1 MQERKREVIFWASLQ
16 QRIAQMKMNP
26 ATFHFLKM
34 KIDGLISDRPSL
46 INQYENG
53 HFFKSEKVTNL
64 QQRFNWDIFHLAQTN
79 DIDFTDLNDSHID
92 TALRMICPKIE
103 KKF

>member
-1 MQERKREVIFWASLQ
+1 MSAPTFELLKTRINNALSKNPELVNLYQYGNFER
-16 QRIAQMKMNP
+16 AQN
-26 ATFHFLKM
+26 A
-34 KIDGLISDRPSL
+34 
-46 INQYENG
+46 
-53 HFFKSEKVTNL
+53 TNL
-64 QQRFNWDIFHLAQTN
+64 QERFNWDIFHLAQTN